1 MGILTTGH
9 RDQTRLHEEGE
20 RNKLSSFPSLKTG
33 TGRSITVPETN
44 EKVIIR
50 CENISK
56 KFKTK
61 AVLEDISFD
70 VYRGEFL
77 SLLGP
82 SGCGKTTIL
91 RMLIGIEKP
100 TSGRIL
106 KNGEDITN
114 TPPKDRN
121 IGIVFQNYS
130 LFPNMD
136 VYHNISYALQS
147 RKMEKDDIGKKVKDI
162 IATVGLEEH
171 IYKKPRQLSGGQ
183 QQRVAIARTLV
194 LNPDII
200 LFDEPMSAL
209 DAEIKV
215 VLRQQLKDI
224 QKQLRITMIY
234 VTHDQEEAFALSD
247 RIMVLNDLRIA
258 QLDTPYNL
266 YHQPADLFVKRF
278 VVDHLDL
285 KVRSIEDSIKEVR
298 A

>member
-1 MGILTTGH
+1 MGSN
-9 RDQTRLHEEGE
+9 DA
-20 RNKLSSFPSLKTG
+20 
-33 TGRSITVPETN
+33 
-44 EKVIIR
+44 VIIR
-50 CENISK
+50 CENINK

-61 AVLEDISFD
+61 TVLEDVSFE
-70 VYRGEFL
+70 VMRGEFL

-100 TSGRIL
+100 SSGRIL
-106 KNGEDITN
+106 KDGKDITN
-114 TPPKDRN
+114 AAPKDRN

-147 RKMEKDDIGKKVKDI
+147 RKMSKDEIDKKVREI
-162 IATVGLEEH
+162 IETVGLEEH
-171 IYKKPRQLSGGQ
+171 IYKKPKQLSGGQ

-224 QKQLRITMIY
+224 QKKLKITMVY

-247 RIMVLNDLRIA
+247 RIMVINDQRIA
-258 QLDTPYNL
+258 QLDTPYNI
-266 YHQPADLFVKRF
+266 YHHPADDFVKRF
-278 VVDHLDL
+278 VVDHLDR
-285 KVRSIEDSIKEVR
+285 KVRSIEESIR
-298 A
+298 

>member
-1 MGILTTGH
+1 MENN
-9 RDQTRLHEEGE
+9 DA
-20 RNKLSSFPSLKTG
+20 
-33 TGRSITVPETN
+33 
-44 EKVIIR
+44 VIIR
-50 CENISK
+50 CENICK
-56 KFKTK
+56 KFRSKT
-61 AVLEDISFD
+61 VLEDVSFT
-70 VYRGEFL
+70 VNRGEFL

-91 RMLIGIEKP
+91 RMLIGIEHP
-100 TSGRIL
+100 TSGRIF
-106 KNGEDITN
+106 KDGRDITDAA
-114 TPPKDRN
+114 PKDRN

-136 VYHNISYALQS
+136 VYHNISYALQA
-147 RKMEKDDIGKKVKDI
+147 KHMEKDEIHRKVTEIIG
-162 IATVGLEEH
+162 TVGLEEH
-171 IYKKPRQLSGGQ
+171 IYKKPKQLSGGQ

-215 VLRQQLKDI
+215 ALRQQLKAI
-224 QKQLRITMIY
+224 QKKLRITMIY

-266 YHQPADLFVKRF
+266 YHHPADPFVKRF
-278 VVDHLDL
+278 VVDHLNL
-285 KVRSIEDSIKEVR
+285 KVRSIEDSIGADV
-298 A
+298 

>member
-1 MGILTTGH
+1 M
-9 RDQTRLHEEGE
+9 
-20 RNKLSSFPSLKTG
+20 
-33 TGRSITVPETN
+33 PEAK

-61 AVLEDISFD
+61 AVLENISFE

-106 KNGEDITN
+106 KDGTDITN

-147 RKMEKDDIGKKVKDI
+147 RKMDKDDIDKKVKDI
-162 IATVGLEEH
+162 IGTVGLEEH

-224 QKQLRITMIY
+224 QKQLKITMIY

-266 YHQPADLFVKRF
+266 YHNPADPFVKRF

>member
-1 MGILTTGH
+1 M
-9 RDQTRLHEEGE
+9 DA
-20 RNKLSSFPSLKTG
+20 
-33 TGRSITVPETN
+33 N
-44 EKVIIR
+44 ENVIIR
-50 CENISK
+50 CENINK
-56 KFKTK
+56 KFKYKT
-61 AVLEDISFD
+61 VLEDISFS
-70 VYRGEFL
+70 VNRGEFL

-100 TSGRIL
+100 SSGKII
-106 KNGEDITN
+106 KNNVDITN
-114 TPPKDRN
+114 TDPKDRN

-147 RKMEKDDIGKKVKDI
+147 RKMEKDEINKKVRDI
-162 IATVGLEEH
+162 IETVGLEEH
-171 IYKKPRQLSGGQ
+171 IYKKPKQLSGGQ

-194 LNPDII
+194 LNPDVI

-215 VLRQQLKDI
+215 VLRQQLKEI
-224 QKQLRITMIY
+224 QKKLEITMIY

-266 YHQPADLFVKRF
+266 YHNPADPFVKRF
-278 VVDHLDL
+278 IVDHLDL
-285 KVRSIEDSIKEVR
+285 KVRSIENSIKAEAR
-298 A
+298 

>member
-1 MGILTTGH
+1 MA
-9 RDQTRLHEEGE
+9 E
-20 RNKLSSFPSLKTG
+20 P
-33 TGRSITVPETN
+33 
-44 EKVIIR
+44 IIQAI
-50 CENISK
+50 NICK
-56 KFKTK
+56 KFKSKT
-61 AVLEDISFD
+61 VLEDISFD

-100 TSGRIL
+100 SSGKIL
-106 KNGEDITN
+106 KDGVDITYAA
-114 TPPKDRN
+114 PKDRN

-147 RKMEKDDIGKKVKDI
+147 RHMDKDDIDRKVKEI
-162 IATVGLEEH
+162 IETVGLEEH
-171 IYKKPRQLSGGQ
+171 IYKKPKQLSGGQ

-209 DAEIKV
+209 DAEIKL
-215 VLRQQLKDI
+215 VLRQLLKDI
-224 QKQLRITMIY
+224 QKKLQITMIY

-247 RIMVLNDLRIA
+247 RIMVLNDLKIA
-258 QLDTPYNL
+258 QLDTPNNL
-266 YHQPADLFVKRF
+266 YHHPADAFVKRF
-278 VVDHLDL
+278 VVDHLNL
-285 KVRSIEDSIKEVR
+285 KVKSIEDSIGENI
-298 A
+298 

>member
-1 MGILTTGH
+1 MSENMSTA
-9 RDQTRLHEEGE
+9 
-20 RNKLSSFPSLKTG
+20 
-33 TGRSITVPETN
+33 
-44 EKVIIR
+44 IIC

-56 KFKTK
+56 KFGTKT
-61 AVLEDISFD
+61 VLEDISFTVD
-70 VYRGEFL
+70 RGEFL

-100 TSGRIL
+100 TSGKII
-106 KNGEDITN
+106 KNGVDITDV
-114 TPPKDRN
+114 PPKDRN

-136 VYHNISYALQS
+136 VYHNISYALQF
-147 RKMEKDDIGKKVKDI
+147 RKMEKEEIEARVREI
-162 IATVGLEEH
+162 IETVGLEDH
-171 IYKKPRQLSGGQ
+171 IYKKPKQLSGGQ

-215 VLRQQLKDI
+215 VLRQQLKDL
-224 QKQLRITMIY
+224 QEKLGITMIY

-247 RIMVLNDLRIA
+247 RVMVINDLQIA
-258 QLDTPYNL
+258 QLDTPYNI
-266 YHQPADLFVKRF
+266 YHNPADQFVRRF
-278 VVDHLDL
+278 VVDHLNQ
-285 KVRSIEDSIKEVR
+285 KIKSIEDVISEEKK
-298 A
+298 

>member
-1 MGILTTGH
+1 MSEANT
-9 RDQTRLHEEGE
+9 D
-20 RNKLSSFPSLKTG
+20 
-33 TGRSITVPETN
+33 
-44 EKVIIR
+44 VIIR
-50 CENISK
+50 FENVSK
-56 KFKTK
+56 KFKSK
-61 AVLEDISFD
+61 AVLEDISFEIM
-70 VYRGEFL
+70 RGEFL

-100 TSGRIL
+100 TGGHII
-106 KNGEDITN
+106 KNDVDITSIA
-114 TPPKDRN
+114 PKDRN

-136 VYHNISYALQS
+136 VYHNISYALKS
-147 RKMEKDDIGKKVKDI
+147 RKMPNEIIDGKVRDI
-162 IATVGLEEH
+162 IKTVGLEEH
-171 IYKKPRQLSGGQ
+171 IYKKPKQLSGGQ

-215 VLRQQLKDI
+215 VLRNQLKDI
-224 QKQLRITMIY
+224 QKKMKITMVY

-247 RIMVLNDLRIA
+247 RILVINDLKIA

-266 YHQPADLFVKRF
+266 YHNPADPFVKRF
-278 VVDHLDL
+278 IVDHLDL
-285 KVRSIEDSIKEVR
+285 KRKSIDDSINNR
-298 A
+298 

>member
-1 MGILTTGH
+1 MAVLMPDVRYAPDISD
-9 RDQTRLHEEGE
+9 R
-20 RNKLSSFPSLKTG
+20 FPPREDAKMEQSA
-33 TGRSITVPETN
+33 
-44 EKVIIR
+44 VIIR
-50 CENISK
+50 CESLNK
-56 KFKTK
+56 KFKSKT
-61 AVLEDISFD
+61 VLEDISFD
-70 VYRGEFL
+70 IMRGEFL

-100 TSGRIL
+100 SSGRIL
-106 KNGEDITN
+106 KDGRDITN

-136 VYHNISYALQS
+136 VYHNIAYALS
-147 RKMEKDDIGKKVKDI
+147 AKKTEKDEIDRKVRGI
-162 IATVGLEEH
+162 VEMVGLEEH

-194 LNPDII
+194 LNPDVI

-215 VLRQQLKDI
+215 VLREQLKEI
-224 QKQLRITMIY
+224 QKRLKITMVY

-258 QLDTPYNL
+258 QLDTPQEI
-266 YHQPADLFVKRF
+266 YHHPADAFVKRF
-278 VVDHLDL
+278 VVDHLDR
-285 KVRSIEDSIKEVR
+285 KVRSIEESIR
-298 A
+298 